1 MKAQYPWRTSAVTLV
16 YLLPLIKC
24 NKNGT
29 GSLSDNV
36 SLQTVIQT
44 LKNGLKCVANQ
55 EIFNVWSKSHMCLGC
70 LFWKQW
76 EKCTSLILQSIILNF
91 GKHFWYVLNLITSC
105 GNFITN
111 FVKMSIWIISIVL
124 NLLNFSK
131 YFQLYL
137 TTYKCYFKDNFYVKH
152 WYKVSKAV
160 LKSFSLGLNPFCI
173 QTLVNKYKII
183 WCSDTL
189 VNHLL

>member
-1 MKAQYPWRTSAVTLV
+1 MSNNSNVLSWKHNTPDELQLWLSLPVTTKMV
-16 YLLPLIKC
+16 QVPC
-24 NKNGT
+24 QF
-29 GSLSDNV
+29 
-36 SLQTVIQT
+36 SLQRDIQT

-55 EIFNVWSKSHMCLGC
+55 KIFNVWSKSHMCSGC

-105 GNFITN
+105 GNLITN

-131 YFQLYL
+131 YFQL
-137 TTYKCYFKDNFYVKH
+137 
-152 WYKVSKAV
+152 
-160 LKSFSLGLNPFCI
+160 
-173 QTLVNKYKII
+173 
-183 WCSDTL
+183 
-189 VNHLL
+189 